1 MGIGEPAAAAGP
13 PTKTLRFYEESG
25 LLPPTEGA
33 ANGYRDYG
41 MEAMSRLGLIRR
53 GRAAGLSLAQIRE
66 VIDNRATLVR
76 QRDRA
81 ETAEPSTCAADTTCR
96 YV

>member
-41 MEAMSRLGLIRR
+41 MEAMLRLVSSVAVGPPALAWRR
-53 GRAAGLSLAQIRE
+53 S
-66 VIDNRATLVR
+66 VR
-76 QRDRA
+76 
-81 ETAEPSTCAADTTCR
+81 
-96 YV
+96 